1 MLDIL
6 LNNED
11 AVINERQDSYP
22 YWEHS
27 GGSLN

>member
-11 AVINERQDSYP
+11 AVINKRQDSCL